1 MLSLMA
7 QKVPSPPPG
16 DRAHLEESAPPPPP
30 PPPPTHTHTHTNTHT
45 HTRARANE
53 KAQPPENILLR
64 KKIRLKMYFTIFYF
78 TSGC

>member
-30 PPPPTHTHTHTNTHT
+30 HSHTHTHTHTHTHKHT
-45 HTRARANE
+45 HTRARAQMKKLSPQKIYYFE
-53 KAQPPENILLR
+53 K
-64 KKIRLKMYFTIFYF
+64 K
-78 TSGC
+78 

>member
-16 DRAHLEESAPPPPP
+16 DRAHLEESALPPPPL
-30 PPPPTHTHTHTNTHT
+30 THTHTNTHT